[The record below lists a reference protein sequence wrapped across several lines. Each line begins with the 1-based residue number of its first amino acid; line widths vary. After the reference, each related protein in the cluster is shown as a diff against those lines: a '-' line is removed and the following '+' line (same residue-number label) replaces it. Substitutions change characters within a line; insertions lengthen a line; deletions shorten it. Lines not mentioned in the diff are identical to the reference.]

1 MLTLRDEK
9 IRRGGDGA
17 AEKAISAGAVAL
29 WVCDDPARCG
39 LGIAPARERGAGHR
53 RSACACRDNTAKQR
67 RVQEQKGSKT
77 GRRKST
83 RLLAFPSELTMGRR
97 KIEIQPITVSPVPS
111 PQSHRP
117 PSSSPS
123 SPPLH
128 FYYTSQSLTLNYT

>member
-9 IRRGGDGA
+9 IRRGGEGA
-17 AEKAISAGAVAL
+17 AEKAISTGAVAL
-29 WVCDDPARCG
+29 WVCDDLARYGDGISPAH
-39 LGIAPARERGAGHR
+39 ERGAGHR

-77 GRRKST
+77 DGRKST

-97 KIEIQPITVSPVPS
+97 KIEIQPITVSPVPC
-111 PQSHRP
+111 PRCNIP
-117 PSSSPS
+117 PSSSPF
-123 SPPLH
+123 PLPLH